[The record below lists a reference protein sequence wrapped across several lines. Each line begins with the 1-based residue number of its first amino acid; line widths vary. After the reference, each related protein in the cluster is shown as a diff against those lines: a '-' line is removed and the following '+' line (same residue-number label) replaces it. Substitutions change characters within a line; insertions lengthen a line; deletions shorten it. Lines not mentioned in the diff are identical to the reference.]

1 MNEEN
6 KAIFGLPLVR
16 FAPFL
21 VVGMLAAYYGGGFI
35 SAIVIGCSAAVFV
48 LTVILKKPFAV
59 NIAGLLCGTLVM
71 TGFLRLYAAPVIELS
86 GQTVE
91 AELVV
96 DEIVAHSDER
106 QQIMARLTLDG
117 LPVKARLSC
126 EERLVEGQRA
136 SAVITFREHDAEWE
150 TYNLANGTLLSGSA
164 ELLSVGDVSPASG
177 LVRMLRSLR
186 RLFAGRVRE
195 FVSGETGELTLS
207 ILFGMDDELP
217 NVLLEKLRICGASHF
232 TAVSGTHF
240 SVFAALLL
248 GMIPTE
254 KRKQRALV
262 SVLFAP
268 MAVIFFGP
276 SSSVIRASVMFLL
289 YSLGS
294 LFFRKS
300 ETLNTLCAAVTAI
313 CLVSPASALDVGFQ
327 MSVLGVFGAGVVGVK
342 ASDRLCELLPK
353 KWKKCEPLL
362 RLLAVSICAVV
373 CTAPLSAALFKG
385 VSIAGAV
392 TSILMMPLMTIAFLF
407 AILLGISGFGLLS
420 VPLAAIMKLVLLI
433 VNSLGSL
440 RGLWLPTSF
449 LGAWVIPALAAIA
462 AAIWAMGSPR
472 LIEVS
477 ANCAAALTLL
487 LLSGALFMEGSRLE
501 AFTVENT
508 QGFAE
513 VVISGSEATVNIRRS
528 SGNFSRTLLSSLRE
542 NGARSLSE
550 ITVEDA
556 QYSGAMTVAEL
567 LDAFSA

>member
-1 MNEEN
+1 M
-6 KAIFGLPLVR
+6 R

-21 VVGMLAAYYGGGFI
+21 AAGMLAAYYGGGFI
-35 SAIVIGCSAAVFV
+35 SAIVIGCSAAAFV
-48 LTVILKKPFAV
+48 LTAIFKKPLTV
-59 NIAGLLCGTLVM
+59 NAAGLLCGALVM
-71 TGFLRLYAAPVIELS
+71 SVFLRAYAEPVFGFS

-91 AELVV
+91 AEIVV
-96 DEIVAHSDER
+96 DEIVSYSNDR
-106 QQIMARLTLDG
+106 QQITARLTLDG
-117 LPVKARLSC
+117 RPVKAELSC
-126 EERLVEGQRA
+126 EERLEEGQRA
-136 SAVITFREHDAEWE
+136 RAIVAFRERDAEWE
-150 TYNLANGTLLSGSA
+150 TYDLANGTLLSGSA
-164 ELLSVGDVSPASG
+164 EIVSVGDVTAASG
-177 LVRMLRSLR
+177 FVRALRALR

-195 FVSGETGELTLS
+195 FVSGDTGELALS
-207 ILFGMDDELP
+207 VLFGMDEGLP

-240 SVFAALLL
+240 SVLAALLL
-248 GMIPTE
+248 GIIPSE
-254 KRKQRALV
+254 RRKERAFV

-268 MAVIFFGP
+268 TAVIFFGP
-276 SSSVIRASVMFLL
+276 SSSVIRASAMFLM
-289 YSLGS
+289 YSLGG

-342 ASDRLCELLPK
+342 AADRLCELLPN
-353 KWKKCEPLL
+353 KWKKCDPLFRTIL
-362 RLLAVSICAVV
+362 VSVCAVI
-373 CTAPLSAALFKG
+373 CTAPLSAAVFKG
-385 VSIAGAV
+385 VSVAGAV
-392 TSILMMPLMTIAFLF
+392 TSILMMPLMAVAFLF

-449 LGAWVIPALAAIA
+449 FGAWVIPALIAAA

-477 ANCAAALTLL
+477 ANSAAALTLL
-487 LLSGALFMEGSRLE
+487 LLSAALFTEGRRVE

-508 QGFAE
+508 QGVAE
-513 VVISGSEATVNIRRS
+513 VIVSGGEATVNIRRS
-528 SGNFSRTLLSSLRE
+528 SGNFSKTLLSSLRE
-542 NGARSLSE
+542 NGARTLSE

-567 LDAFSA
+567 LDAF